1 MSHIGYPFVAS
12 SRNSRDVSNSISN
25 RSTVHQLPEDLRFP
39 LHRDTPRKS
48 RGKIVFPYPPFKLH
62 DIGENRETRRK
73 LGVKS

>member
-1 MSHIGYPFVAS
+1 MS
-12 SRNSRDVSNSISN
+12 
-25 RSTVHQLPEDLRFP
+25 VHQLPEDLRFP